1 VTDISVDRVRELV
14 EARFASTDEALP
26 EMPTFSFKVGFPL
39 EELTERQKRSVY
51 DAVIGFANQLKKQR
65 EPGTLRWRVKP
76 KITTEAYLDPHL
88 KCRSLFFRVG
98 VDK

>member
-1 VTDISVDRVRELV
+1 MTDISVDRVRELV

-65 EPGTLRWRVKP
+65 GPGTLRWRVKP
-76 KITTEAYLDPHL
+76 KITTEAYLDPPL